1 MKFIKTVALTIL
13 AIFSICILISPSIHA
28 NDEVDYHRP
37 SQNKPYPD
45 PNKYHNLNILVN
57 INKNRVYIK
66 DANQTLYTMHCSA
79 GMTNPKTNHS
89 YTPTGDFK
97 LQSERGTSFYNKDL
111 KEGANDWTSFKDH
124 GVYLFHTVP
133 TNSYGDYK
141 PEEAAKLGKQPAS
154 HGCIRLSVP
163 DAKYI
168 QTLPTGTPV
177 KIVKN

>member
-13 AIFSICILISPSIHA
+13 AIFSICILISPSIQA
-28 NDEVDYHRP
+28 NDDVDYQRP

-45 PNKYHNLNILVN
+45 PSKYHNLNILVN
-57 INKNRVYIK
+57 ITKNRVYIK
-66 DANQTLYTMHCSA
+66 DANQTLYTMYCSA
-79 GMTNPKTNHS
+79 GMINPNTGHS
-89 YTPTGDFK
+89 YTPTSDFK

-133 TNSYGDYK
+133 TNYHGDYK

-168 QTLPTGTPV
+168 QTLQTGTPV
-177 KIVKN
+177 KIVEN